1 MYNSSPE
8 SAGLAQIHGFASSTI
23 LRFKPGGG
31 LLGSAPSHSR
41 ICGHTDLAGRQRKRP
56 GGQRQQQ
63 DKG

>member
-1 MYNSSPE
+1 M
-8 SAGLAQIHGFASSTI
+8 GLHPLTI